1 MTGYQSIG
9 KRVKTA
15 FVLFCLLFAF
25 LAYHLYGV
33 QIRRH
38 EELYAKAREKYTIET
53 KKENVRGEIFDRNGN
68 LLVGNSPVGNIIA
81 DPCAIEKENDCRE
94 TAAFLARELDL
105 PEAEIYQK
113 LSAKTFVVTDKNGN
127 TKKRFRRY
135 VLLKKDIPFDIF
147 ERNRENIAQA
157 KLRGISCQISLKRTY
172 PKNTM
177 LANILGFTT
186 IDRDR
191 VTARSGLEKSF
202 DRNMSSVAGKIK
214 YERSR
219 DGAPLVFGEISRQN
233 GHDGYNLYLTIREP
247 IQSILEEEIDKLME
261 TSQAKRAYMVMADPY
276 TGDIL
281 AVAQRPTF
289 NPNDRSNLKPS
300 SMGNP
305 IAEMAFEPGSI
316 MKPFAVA
323 GALDM
328 GLVRPNSMIDCENG
342 CWIFAGKK
350 LGDSHKIGRV
360 TVSEVI
366 KESSNIGTAKIAV
379 EIGEPRLKNLLS
391 SFGFG
396 QRTGAPLQP
405 ETVGQF
411 YRNPTKISITRYPIG
426 QGLSVSPLQM
436 VRAYCMLA
444 NGGHQVKLRFVDRI
458 VHSNGIVEKI
468 PVDKGKKIFHR
479 AETSSEILSMMR
491 LVTEPGGTG
500 TAAAVRG
507 YYVAGKTGTAQ
518 KVVNGRYSHKVHT
531 SSFVGIIPAS
541 RPRFVLLVTADE
553 PVGKQYGGEVAGP
566 YFSSAAARTLK
577 YLRETPEVDY
587 ETYDENLKIAKKREI
602 ERKVRIWAKEREER
616 ERRKAGLRT
625 PAAAP
630 VKKTQSARNA
640 VRPVLRHAPQK
651 RSTVGYR
658 KNQASSWRNQ
668 NLRRNQVYSQ
678 NTHPRY

>member
-1 MTGYQSIG
+1 MTGYICIG
-9 KRVKTA
+9 KRVKAA
-15 FVLFCLLFAF
+15 FGLFCLLFAF
-25 LAYHLYGV
+25 LAFHLYGV

-38 EELYAKAREKYTIET
+38 DELYAKAREKYTIET
-53 KKENVRGEIFDRNGN
+53 KKENVRGEIFDHDGN

-81 DPCAIEKENDCRE
+81 DPCSIEKEDECRE
-94 TAAFLARELDL
+94 TAAFLAQELQL
-105 PEAEIYQK
+105 PEAEIFRK
-113 LSAKTFVVTDKNGN
+113 LSAKEFTVTDKNGKV
-127 TKKRFRRY
+127 KKRKRRY
-135 VLLKKDIPFDIF
+135 VMLKKDIPFDIF
-147 ERNRENIAQA
+147 EQNRENIAKA
-157 KLRGISCQISLKRTY
+157 KIRGISCQVSLKRTY
-172 PKNTM
+172 PKATM

-186 IDRDR
+186 IDRDK

-202 DRNMSSVAGKIK
+202 DRNMSSVAGKVK

-233 GHDGYNLYLTIREP
+233 GHDGYDLYLTIREP
-247 IQSILEEEIDKLME
+247 LQAILEDEIDKLME
-261 TSQAKRAYMVMADPY
+261 SSKSARAYMVMADPY

-289 NPNDRSNLKPS
+289 DPNDRSNLKTV

-305 IAEMAFEPGSI
+305 IVEMAFEPGSI
-316 MKPFAVA
+316 MKPLAIA

-328 GLVRPNSMIDCENG
+328 GLIRPNTIIDCENG
-342 CWIFAGKK
+342 LWSYAGKK
-350 LGDSHKIGRV
+350 LRDTHKIGRI
-360 TVSEVI
+360 TAAEVI

-391 SFGFG
+391 SFGLG

-444 NGGHQVKLRFVDRI
+444 NGGNQVKLRFVDRI
-458 VHSNGIVEKI
+458 VHSNGTVERI
-468 PVDKGKKIFHR
+468 PVQKGKKIFR
-479 AETSSEILSMMR
+479 RPETTPEILSMMR

-507 YYVAGKTGTAQ
+507 YHVAGKTGTAQ
-518 KVVNGRYSHKVHT
+518 KVVNGRYSNKVHT
-531 SSFVGIIPAS
+531 SSFVGIIPAT

-553 PVGKQYGGEVAGP
+553 PQGAQYGGTVAGP
-566 YFSSAAARTLK
+566 YFSNAAARALK

-587 ETYDENLKIAKKREI
+587 ETYDANLKMAKKRET

-616 ERRKAGLRT
+616 ERRKAGLS
-625 PAAAP
+625 A
-630 VKKTQSARNA
+630 KTAVQSAR
-640 VRPVLRHAPQK
+640 PVK
-651 RSTVGYR
+651 RNTSYR
-658 KNQASSWRNQ
+658 KSQTSI
-668 NLRRNQVYSQ
+668 RRNYDLRKNRSYSM
-678 NTHPRY
+678 NSGRRG